1 MSQNIVV
8 NGTITCDTAELGIF
22 LEAVAEHIR
31 LSRTE
36 PGCIEFEIRQSADD
50 PCRFLVAERFENRA
64 AFEAHTTRTRA
75 SAGWGKTRHMPRDFV
90 IKTS

>member
-8 NGTITCDTAELGIF
+8 NGTITCEEAELGIF

-36 PGCIEFEIRQSADD
+36 PGCIEFEIRQSADNA
-50 PCRFLVAERFENRA
+50 CTFLVSERVETRA
-64 AFEAHTTRTRA
+64 AFEAHKARTRA
-75 SAGWGKTRHMPRDFV
+75 SAWWRKTQRLPRDLV
-90 IKTS
+90 IRTS

>member
-1 MSQNIVV
+1 MSRNIFVDP
-8 NGTITCDTAELGIF
+8 TITYEAAELGMF
-22 LEAVAEHIR
+22 LEAVAEHVR

-75 SAGWGKTRHMPRDFV
+75 SAWWGKTRHMPRDFV